1 MGERKESSRNITLSG
16 VIIWLVKSG
25 VGAAA
30 GAAIVIA
37 LMGIGSTWRDVA
49 LQREHLSAHEE
60 SHEAEMERIDE
71 KNAAQDGRLADHEET
86 QARILT
92 ILERNEKALT
102 RLEEQ
107 YERLEAKTEKSM
119 TRLENKVDRMDGFL
133 RDFLQGFMQRFMQDS
148 ENSASL
154 DEEGPA
160 KNVSASLC
168 R

>member
-16 VIIWLVKSG
+16 VIMWLVKSG

-60 SHEAEMERIDE
+60 SHKAEMERIDE
-71 KNAAQDGRLADHEET
+71 KNAAQDKNHEESHKAEMERIDEKNAAQDKNLADYGKT
-86 QARILT
+86 QAKILAG
-92 ILERNEKALT
+92 LERNEKALT
-102 RLEEQ
+102 RLE
-107 YERLEAKTEKSM
+107 
-119 TRLENKVDRMDGFL
+119 NKVDKMDDFL
-133 RDFLQGFMQRFMQDS
+133 RDFLRGFMQDS
-148 ENSASL
+148 RNSASL

-168 R
+168 M